1 MSSVI
6 KSGNSKQNWPEKY
19 RKGAEQAKDARIR
32 AFYEAGCPPSPDTPV
47 RDVPPLVALDF
58 ETTGL
63 EADQHSIVSI
73 GLVPFTLTGIQLGQ
87 CWHQVVRPPRLPPLH
102 KTSVTIHGI
111 THSEIENAPPDLED
125 VLDPLFEHLNGRIP
139 PVVHYR
145 NIERPFLNTALQW
158 RLNEQLR
165 FPVIDTMAI
174 EAHLHPN
181 RNPPSRWQQLMG
193 KKPISIRL
201 ADSRLRYG
209 LPPHYASHNALIDAI
224 ATAELLQAQILHHFS
239 PETPPIG
246 DLWV

>member
-6 KSGNSKQNWPEKY
+6 KSGNSKQNWPENY
-19 RKGAEQAKDARIR
+19 QKGAEQAKDARIR
-32 AFYEAGCPPSPDTPV
+32 AFYEAGCPAPDTPI
-47 RDVPPLVALDF
+47 RDVPLLALDF

-73 GLVPFTLTGIQLGQ
+73 GLVPFTLDGIQLGQ
-87 CWHQVVRPPRLPPLH
+87 CWHQVVRPRLPLH

-111 THSEIENAPPDLED
+111 THSEIENAPDLED
-125 VLDPLFEHLNGRIP
+125 VLDPLFEHLNGRI

-181 RNPPSRWQQLMG
+181 RNPSRWQQLMG

-209 LPPHYASHNALIDAI
+209 LPHYASHNALIDAI
-224 ATAELLQAQILHHFS
+224 ATAELLQAQIVHHFS
-239 PETPPIG
+239 PDTPIG